1 MDTEDAKTPATD
13 TPTEMPQEPPN
24 QHLSGI
30 KLYSIMSA
38 IMIAVFL
45 ISLDVSIISTVSYRP
60 I

>member
-1 MDTEDAKTPATD
+1 MDAKDAKTPATE
-13 TPTEMPQEPPN
+13 TPNEMPQEPPN

-45 ISLDVSIISTVSYRP
+45 ISLDVSIISTVCYP
-60 I
+60 PV